1 MAEKILE
8 IKDLRV
14 NYQTDLETVEA
25 VNGIDLEIEKSGT
38 LGLVGETG
46 AGKTTTAL
54 SIMRLLPATT
64 GRILGGEILFEGENL
79 LETEEEKMRKIRHGF
94 PGSYDF
100 AEPCADCRR
109 ADRRGHKASQ

>member
-54 SIMRLLPATT
+54 LAVASCDYRPD
-64 GRILGGEILFEGENL
+64 
-79 LETEEEKMRKIRHGF
+79 
-94 PGSYDF
+94 P
-100 AEPCADCRR
+100 RR
-109 ADRRGHKASQ
+109 